1 MCSRHLLLLGSLL
14 AFHPAQA
21 HSWKADAAP
30 IFDEALRAHLLTEW
44 EQKQKPSQGEIQIP
58 QIASTASTLHLAAA
72 AAAQAQNAPVQS
84 RPFQAFSKLQ
94 LRWDADFLHVGS
106 NGLPD
111 HGMMVGI
118 TAWQQQVPL
127 PQAYMGSN
135 AWSIPLHPVPAQEPA
150 LIKGR
155 FLRGAIALA
164 ANGIPI
170 FNPQNNRGEISQE
183 IGELDQWGGH
193 CGRADDYHYH
203 AAPLHLQAIVGKELP
218 IAYALDGY
226 PIYGLTEPDG
236 SPVGKLDVCQGHETT
251 SLGYHYHASTKYPY
265 VMGGFHGEV
274 TEAEGQ
280 VDPQPRA
287 SPVRPDTPP
296 LRGAEIT
303 DFESTGPN
311 SYRLSYTVAGEKRS
325 VSYSLNADGTYPFE
339 YDNGS
344 DGLVKE
350 VYTAR
355 AGSGGQRGGE
365 HRNKKGGLR
374 KGSPKEEAAPRREE
388 PSTTAL
394 PTPSSPMD
402 ANGDGWVS
410 AQEYAQQAKL
420 NFSLDKTQGSLSQ
433 AMADA
438 RIAFLATDLNK
449 DGQLDASE
457 LQTSQEV
464 TQGVKPSSSSSG
476 GFVLTSSA
484 VEEGGSLPMDFTGD
498 GSGATLPL
506 SWKGAPVGTSSY
518 ALIMD
523 HEAPGNEMK
532 GYWTMWDIPATVTSL
547 PKNVQG
553 VGKLGI
559 GFRGKVGYEPPH
571 SKGPGEK
578 TYVLH
583 VYALSASP
591 QIREPDSQVNREVLL
606 AAIQGK
612 ILATADLRVVYARRG
627 SAMESPAVED
637 RTGAPPPPPPDRRER
652 PNRKGGSK
660 NADSGG
666 LIKPN
671 LTDTMKLNVYAD
683 NWFMLYVNGRL
694 VAVDSIQFTPHN
706 VVSVNF
712 LPEYPMT
719 LAVLA
724 KDNADPK
731 TGLEYGTNIGD
742 GGFILK
748 FADGTVTN
756 ASWKAQN
763 FFTGPL
769 NQETKN
775 PRVQQV
781 ALPDNWW
788 AVDFDDSQWAN
799 AKEYSVE
806 QVDPKQPYFDHDF
819 DGAKFIWTQN
829 LALDNTVIFR
839 TCIDKPGWQP
849 RWNTQPDLDVT
860 GAPQR

>member
-1 MCSRHLLLLGSLL
+1 MCPRYLLLLGSLIV
-14 AFHPAQA
+14 FHQAQA

-44 EQKQKPSQGEIQIP
+44 EQKQKPSQGEIKTP
-58 QIASTASTLHLAAA
+58 QIASTSSTLNLAAA
-72 AAAQAQNAPVQS
+72 AVAQAQNAPTQS
-84 RPFQAFSKLQ
+84 RPFQAFPKLQ

-127 PQAYMGSN
+127 PQAYVGSN
-135 AWSIPLHPVPAQEPA
+135 AWRIPLHPVPAKEPA

-164 ANGIPI
+164 VNGIPI
-170 FNPQNNRGEISQE
+170 FNPQNNRGEVSQE

-203 AAPLHLQAIVGKELP
+203 AAPLHLQAIVGKGLP

-236 SPVGKLDVCQGHETT
+236 SPVSKLDVCQGHETT
-251 SLGYHYHASTKYPY
+251 TLGYHYHASTKYPY

-325 VSYSLNADGTYPFE
+325 ISYSINADGTYPFE

-355 AGSGGQRGGE
+355 AGGRGQGGE
-365 HRNKKGGLR
+365 PRPNRRQGERPPMRGER
-374 KGSPKEEAAPRREE
+374 PAAREK
-388 PSTTAL
+388 ST
-394 PTPSSPMD
+394 
-402 ANGDGWVS
+402 
-410 AQEYAQQAKL
+410 Q
-420 NFSLDKTQGSLSQ
+420 TQK
-433 AMADA
+433 A
-438 RIAFLATDLNK
+438 
-449 DGQLDASE
+449 AS
-457 LQTSQEV
+457 TS
-464 TQGVKPSSSSSG
+464 TR

-484 VEEGGSLPMDFTGD
+484 VEEGGSLPADFTGD

-506 SWKGAPVGTSSY
+506 AWKGAPAGTTSY

-553 VGKLGI
+553 VGKLGT
-559 GFRGKVGYEPPH
+559 GFRGNVGYEPPH

-583 VYALSASP
+583 VYALSAAP
-591 QIREPDSQVNREVLL
+591 QIREPASQVNREVLL
-606 AAIQGK
+606 AAIKDK
-612 ILATADLRVVYARRG
+612 ILATADLHVVYARQG
-627 SAMESPAVED
+627 SAMEGRGED
-637 RTGAPPPPPPDRRER
+637 SPPPPPARRER
-652 PNRKGGSK
+652 PNRKG
-660 NADSGG
+660 
-666 LIKPN
+666 
-671 LTDTMKLNVYAD
+671 D
-683 NWFMLYVNGRL
+683 N
-694 VAVDSIQFTPHN
+694 
-706 VVSVNF
+706 
-712 LPEYPMT
+712 
-719 LAVLA
+719 
-724 KDNADPK
+724 
-731 TGLEYGTNIGD
+731 
-742 GGFILK
+742 
-748 FADGTVTN
+748 
-756 ASWKAQN
+756 
-763 FFTGPL
+763 
-769 NQETKN
+769 
-775 PRVQQV
+775 
-781 ALPDNWW
+781 
-788 AVDFDDSQWAN
+788 
-799 AKEYSVE
+799 
-806 QVDPKQPYFDHDF
+806 
-819 DGAKFIWTQN
+819 
-829 LALDNTVIFR
+829 
-839 TCIDKPGWQP
+839 
-849 RWNTQPDLDVT
+849 
-860 GAPQR
+860 